1 MRWDG
6 DGDFRDLR
14 ATENGQLKEILSL
27 MAAKKHEL
35 AVKIVVNFAK
45 GSGINESCPLEAS
58 KSTSRAAWP
67 A

>member
-1 MRWDG
+1 MTEKG
-6 DGDFRDLR
+6 TLADLC
-14 ATENGQLKEILSL
+14 ATENGHLKEILSL

-35 AVKIVVNFAK
+35 AVKTVVNFAK
-45 GSGINESCPLEAS
+45 GSGTNESCPLEAS